1 MMRAILLFLVSGAAC
16 AQATVP
22 WETLAQ
28 VRLVAERNVYLP
40 RFAEAVLK
48 LDAQEVKLQGFMM
61 PLGMGEKQTHFLLAA
76 KPSDCAFC
84 MSGGP
89 ESVVEVKAKTGLK
102 YSIDA
107 IVVKGRLELVKDDPT
122 GGVFYRLHDAV
133 AAASPATSPDFRR
146 GKK

>member
-1 MMRAILLFLVSGAAC
+1 MIRAVLLFLVSGTAW

-28 VRLVAERNVYLP
+28 VQLMPTNNVYLP
-40 RFAEAVLK
+40 RFADAVLK
-48 LDAQEVKLQGFMM
+48 LDAKEVRLQGFML

-84 MSGGP
+84 LSGGP
-89 ESVVEVKAKTGLK
+89 ESIVEVRAKSGLK

-107 IVVKGRLELVKDDPT
+107 IAVKGRLELVKNDPT
-122 GGVFYRLHDAV
+122 GSVFYRLHDAV
-133 AAASPATSPDFRR
+133 PAT
-146 GKK
+146 K

>member
-1 MMRAILLFLVSGAAC
+1 MIRALALFLACGAAW

-28 VRLVAERNVYLP
+28 VQLARSGNIYLP
-40 RFAEAVLK
+40 RFADAVLS
-48 LDAQEVKLQGFMM
+48 LDAKEVRLQGFMM

-76 KPSDCAFC
+76 QPSECSFC

-107 IVVKGRLELVKDDPT
+107 IAVKGRLELVKNDP
-122 GGVFYRLHDAV
+122 GAGVFYRLHDAV
-133 AAASPATSPDFRR
+133 PAAR
-146 GKK
+146 